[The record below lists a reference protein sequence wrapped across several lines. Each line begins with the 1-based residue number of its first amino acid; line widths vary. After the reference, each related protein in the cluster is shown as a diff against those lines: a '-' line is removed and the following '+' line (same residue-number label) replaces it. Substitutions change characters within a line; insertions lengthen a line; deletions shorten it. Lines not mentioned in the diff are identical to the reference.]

1 MPYAPKSGAPEFVW
15 ADIVPLLQRYF
26 VESDLEWDA
35 YFNTFH
41 TWSSLRLIELAE
53 LAAGFVMPS
62 GGITEA
68 DLIDG
73 SYKEKLWQ
81 YAYAQIIVEHC
92 DEV

>member
-1 MPYAPKSGAPEFVW
+1 MAYVPKAGAPEYVW

-26 VESDLEWDA
+26 IETDSEYEW

-41 TWSSLRLIELAE
+41 TWTSLRLIELAE
-53 LAAGFVMPS
+53 LAAVFVMPTGGVEEEDFIS
-62 GGITEA
+62 G
-68 DLIDG
+68 D
-73 SYKEKLWQ
+73 YKEKLWQ